1 MPVQFELV
9 SPERLIISTEVDMV
23 VVPGTEGNFG
33 VLPGHSPLIS
43 TIRPGT
49 IDIYQG
55 GAVTERVFV
64 VGGIAEVTPERCTVL
79 AEDAMPPDALER
91 GAIEAELQTAESHL
105 PILRDQIGRAQGTER
120 ERLATELRHL
130 ERQQSVARAKLQ
142 ALAEL
147 SRRHPTTLE
156 VRNNRYKDVS
166 ESGRVLTEAI
176 QHEQTQR
183 VPAKTPV
190 RHNRSR

>member
-9 SPERLIISTEVDMV
+9 SPERLIVSADVDMV

-33 VLPGHSPLIS
+33 VLPGHAPLIS

-55 GAVTERVFV
+55 GTVSERIFV

-79 AEDAMPPDALER
+79 AEEAMAPDALDR
-91 GAIEAELQTAESHL
+91 GAIEAELQTAEGNL
-105 PILRDQIGRAQGTER
+105 PTLRDQIGRAQGAER
-120 ERLATELRHL
+120 DRLATELRHL

-147 SRRHPTTLE
+147 SR
-156 VRNNRYKDVS
+156 
-166 ESGRVLTEAI
+166 
-176 QHEQTQR
+176 
-183 VPAKTPV
+183 
-190 RHNRSR
+190 

>member
-1 MPVQFELV
+1 V

-79 AEDAMPPDALER
+79 AEDAMAPDALER
-91 GAIEAELQTAESHL
+91 GAIEAELQTAESNL

-120 ERLATELRHL
+120 ERLASELRHL

-142 ALAEL
+142 AVAEL
-147 SRRHPTTLE
+147 SR
-156 VRNNRYKDVS
+156 
-166 ESGRVLTEAI
+166 
-176 QHEQTQR
+176 
-183 VPAKTPV
+183 
-190 RHNRSR
+190 